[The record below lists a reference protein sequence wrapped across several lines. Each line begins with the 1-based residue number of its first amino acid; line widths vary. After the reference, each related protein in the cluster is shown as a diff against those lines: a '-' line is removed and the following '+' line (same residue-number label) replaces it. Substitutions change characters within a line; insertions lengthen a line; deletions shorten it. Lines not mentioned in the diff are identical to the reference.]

1 MPDAAQPGAFAR
13 MDMMMT
19 LPLTSLARLM
29 GQTALVACLIPAAA
43 LAQETVIDLAPVVV
57 DGIISGNDPVEGANP
72 ATATGSKM
80 AVPVTEIPQS
90 VSVIGAAT
98 LAAEN
103 VTKVDGALAY
113 AAGVQAQPY
122 GYDSDTNWFFVR
134 GFAATATGAFIDGL
148 PSYSYGFGGFYADP
162 AGLER
167 IEVLRGPASALYGAA
182 NPGGIV
188 NMVTKRPT
196 GTPGGTDTLG
206 VDSTGRAWLQT
217 DREGVTASGLQ
228 WRFVGKAERTDD
240 MGVFEPGSRV
250 YLAPSV
256 SFQTAGGTDVTLGAT
271 YTNIA
276 EDHVGGGW
284 LPYVGTVVDA
294 PFGRIDRD
302 FNTGEPGYDDYDR
315 DQFTLSSEIAH
326 DLGNGWRVVNNT
338 RLGQSDVSESS
349 VYAYGYTGFSATPS
363 DAAGTLSRIFFE
375 HDTKTKTALN
385 DLRLEGSFDTGALS
399 HRMMVGLDAKW
410 FQMDQV
416 QASVAWPGAAT
427 GLSVVSP
434 VYGTVQPAT
443 TPYLDNVVTQRQFGL
458 YLQDQIKWGEG
469 WIGTV
474 NLRHDQVETTVSTD
488 RTTGAAGSNRK
499 DGETSWRLGLA
510 KEFGNGVTAYASA
523 SSYFNPQVVTSADG
537 NAISPETGRQ
547 AEVGV
552 KWSPSEATMLTFS
565 AFDMNRENISQSMWN
580 GAGYT
585 YSQLGR
591 VNSQGFEFEAQHDF
605 GNGLVMNASATVMD
619 VKVKADLDA
628 TLVGKTPYSTV
639 ENMASFKLAYTP
651 AALEALTVTGGVRF
665 LGASW
670 ADNANTLKVPST
682 TLLDASVSYDFA
694 ENWVGNLAVTNLTD
708 EVYVASCQNATGCY
722 YGEERRVSLS
732 LNHKF

>member
-1 MPDAAQPGAFAR
+1 
-13 MDMMMT
+13 MT
-19 LPLTSLARLM
+19 LPLSSLARLM

-43 LAQETVIDLAPVVV
+43 LAQTTETELDPVVL
-57 DGIISGNDPVEGANP
+57 DGSASGSGPVEGANP

-80 AVPVTEIPQS
+80 AVPVTEVPQS

-240 MGVFEPGSRV
+240 MSVFEPGSRV

-271 YTNIA
+271 YGTIK

-284 LPYVGTVVDA
+284 LPYIGTVVDA
-294 PFGRIDRD
+294 PFGRIARD
-302 FNTGEPGYDDYDR
+302 FNTGEPGYDDYDGE
-315 DQFTLSSEIAH
+315 QFTLSSEIAH

-338 RLGQSDVSESS
+338 RLGQSDKAESS
-349 VYAYGYTGFSATPS
+349 VYAYGYDGYSATPT
-363 DAAGTLSRIFFE
+363 DAVGTLSRIFFE

-385 DLRLEGSFDTGALS
+385 DLRLEGAFDTGALS
-399 HRMMVGLDAKW
+399 HRMMLGLDAKW

-416 QASVAWPGAAT
+416 QAWTGAT
-427 GLSVVSP
+427 GLTVVNP
-434 VYGTVQPAT
+434 IHGAAQPAIST
-443 TPYLDNVVTQRQFGL
+443 QFDNVVTQRQFGL

-474 NLRHDQVETTVSTD
+474 NLRHDEVETTVSTD
-488 RTTGAAGSNRK
+488 RYNGKAGTQRE

-510 KEFGNGVTAYASA
+510 KEFGNGFTAYASA
-523 SSYFNPQVVTSADG
+523 SSYFNPHMEIDTARTMF
-537 NAISPETGRQ
+537 SPETGRQ

-552 KWSPSEATMLTFS
+552 KWSPSESTLLTFS
-565 AFDMNRENISQSMWN
+565 AFDMTRENILQSVWN
-580 GAGYT
+580 PVAGGNDYI
-585 YSQLGR
+585 QLGR
-591 VNSQGFEFEAQHDF
+591 VASQGLELEAQHDF

-651 AALEALTVTGGVRF
+651 ASMQALTVSGGVRF
-665 LGASW
+665 LGSSW
-670 ADNANTLKVPST
+670 ADNANTLKVPSA
-682 TLLDASVSYDFA
+682 TLLDAAVSYDFA
-694 ENWVGNLAVTNLTD
+694 ENWAGNLAVTNLTD
-708 EVYVASCQNATGCY
+708 EVYVASCQTALSCY

-732 LNHKF
+732 VSHKF